1 MERRSNTR
9 EAGKGACF
17 AVQQSKAKTAS
28 GTVKMWRLADIR
40 ARALPF
46 ACPTSQQHI
55 DCTMPPH
62 DKPSENF
69 RSREQ
74 QATLGLLR
82 TADAVKRSLAQVI
95 EPHGITPQQY
105 NVLRILRGAGP
116 DGLPTLSIGE
126 RMIEQTPGV
135 TRLID
140 RLERKGLVGR
150 TPCATDRRRVL
161 CRMTSKGLDLLKEL
175 DEPVNRWDAQA
186 VSVLPPSELDS
197 LIDLLDRV
205 RASNY

>member
-1 MERRSNTR
+1 MATDE
-9 EAGKGACF
+9 KPP
-17 AVQQSKAKTAS
+17 QS
-28 GTVKMWRLADIR
+28 
-40 ARALPF
+40 
-46 ACPTSQQHI
+46 
-55 DCTMPPH
+55 
-62 DKPSENF
+62 F

-105 NVLRILRGAGP
+105 NVLRILRGAGAE
-116 DGLPTLSIGE
+116 GLPTLSIGE

-135 TRLID
+135 TRLVD
-140 RLERKGLVGR
+140 RLERKGLVER
-150 TPCATDRRRVL
+150 TPCAKDRRRVF
-161 CRMTSKGLDLLKEL
+161 CRMTVKGLELLKEL
-175 DEPVNRWDAQA
+175 DDPVNRWDARS

>member
-1 MERRSNTR
+1 M
-9 EAGKGACF
+9 A
-17 AVQQSKAKTAS
+17 
-28 GTVKMWRLADIR
+28 
-40 ARALPF
+40 
-46 ACPTSQQHI
+46 I
-55 DCTMPPH
+55 DE
-62 DKPSENF
+62 KPSENF

-116 DGLPTLSIGE
+116 DGLPTLTIGE

-135 TRLID
+135 TRLVD
-140 RLERKGLVGR
+140 RLERKGLVTR
-150 TPCATDRRRVL
+150 VPCPKDRRRVF
-161 CRMTSKGLDLLKEL
+161 CKITPKGLDLLTEL
-175 DEPVNRWDAQA
+175 DDPVNRWDVQA
-186 VSVLPPSELDS
+186 VAVLQPSDLDS
-197 LIDLLDRV
+197 LINLLDRV

>member
-1 MERRSNTR
+1 M
-9 EAGKGACF
+9 APDK
-17 AVQQSKAKTAS
+17 K
-28 GTVKMWRLADIR
+28 
-40 ARALPF
+40 
-46 ACPTSQQHI
+46 
-55 DCTMPPH
+55 PP
-62 DKPSENF
+62 ENF

-116 DGLPTLSIGE
+116 DGLPTLTIGE

-140 RLERKGLVGR
+140 RLERKGLVAR
-150 TPCATDRRRVL
+150 TPCAKDRRRVF
-161 CRMTSKGLDLLKEL
+161 CRMTPKGLDLLKEL
-175 DEPVNRWDAQA
+175 DDPINRWDVQA
-186 VSVLPPSELDS
+186 VSVLPPSELD
-197 LIDLLDRV
+197 LLVDLLDRI